1 MMDNSKLLMLNF
13 TMEENEKLKRAITI
27 SGMKNKTS
35 DFFNAKLNKFFDINN
50 GSYESFYDY
59 SLDISLT
66 FRGYLAK
73 HSTNG
78 SLYGYYPGGNS
89 ISYMVIVNDDV
100 FTKLIELYNAAPA
113 DITNREIGIIA
124 ISAIM
129 VAVDM
134 DVNTTTPQQ
143 QSITAIPNYMANT
156 MANTNAYIY
165 GMCNPTRNPFT
176 PIFPNANPAL
186 FPMKQK
192 ENVNPVK
199 PVVGQPEIGQ
209 PVQTDSLPKL
219 TSELIK
225 DVMGA
230 AKVSGKPINN
240 GDKVFDFVDEIRKF
254 EKLIYD
260 TLGIENAGYETSMK
274 LVDRLPKNSDK
285 YTINIVNT
293 STLDMNRVSEL
304 TTLLNKMDSLVTDIV
319 TRAICK
325 GLIHPTSVTS
335 SNANYIEFALKIP
348 NYSFKKLIIEWAND
362 ANATIKSTSNLPVT
376 FRYYINV
383 QTMEIIS
390 HISPVVIVK

>member
-1 MMDNSKLLMLNF
+1 MMDNSKLLMLHF

-27 SGMKNKTS
+27 SGMKNRTS
-35 DFFNAKLNKFFDINN
+35 DFFNAKLIKFFGINN

-59 SLDISLT
+59 SLDISMT

-89 ISYMVIVNDDV
+89 ISYMVIVNDDI

-113 DITNREIGIIA
+113 DITSREIGAIA

-134 DVNTTTPQQ
+134 DVNTTIPQQ
-143 QSITAIPNYMANT
+143 KPVTAMPLPPYMANP
-156 MANTNAYIY
+156 NAY
-165 GMCNPTRNPFT
+165 MQVMRARNPFV
-176 PIFPNANPAL
+176 PIYPNGSPAP
-186 FPMKQK
+186 FPMKQE
-192 ENVNPVK
+192 ENANPDPK

-209 PVQTDSLPKL
+209 PVQTASLPKP
-219 TSELIK
+219 TSELIE
-225 DVMGA
+225 DVMSA
-230 AKVSGKPINN
+230 AK
-240 GDKVFDFVDEIRKF
+240 GDKAFDFVDEIRKF

-260 TLGIENAGYETSMK
+260 TIGIEKAGYETSMK

-304 TTLLNKMDSLVTDIV
+304 TTLLNKMDSLVTDMV
-319 TRAICK
+319 TRAICDD
-325 GLIHPTSVTS
+325 LIHPTSVTS

-362 ANATIKSTSNLPVT
+362 ANATIKSPSNLPVT

-390 HISPVVIVK
+390 HIAPVVIVK